1 MKIHTAMLQ
10 AVETLLS
17 ALGEKV
23 DSLSDQV
30 SLAREYKDVEDYKAS
45 SSASSMVLAVSSKK
59 AKKS

>member
-1 MKIHTAMLQ
+1 MLQ

-30 SLAREYKDVEDYKAS
+30 SLAKDYKEVEDYKAS
-45 SSASSMVLAVSSKK
+45 ASGSSMALALSSKK
-59 AKKS
+59 PKKS

>member
-1 MKIHTAMLQ
+1 MLQ

-23 DSLSDQV
+23 DSLSEQV
-30 SLAREYKDVEDYKAS
+30 NVAREYKDVEDFKAS
-45 SSASSMVLAVSSKK
+45 GTSMAVALSSKGSSKK